1 MPERIYITDMSPN
14 QLVEGVFT
22 VQNCQLGLTRA
33 GKPFLKCLLADRTG
47 RTPARMWNASEDL
60 VQSLPTDGFVELLG
74 QTQPYQGEMQ
84 IIIHKIRHAHPTQ
97 DDLLELLPSTERDIN
112 EMYAEVGE
120 LLDSL
125 EHPAL
130 RALGQVYR
138 EDKELMG
145 RFRQAPAAMQLHHAY
160 LGGLLEHTLGLMKL
174 ADAALPLYPRVSR
187 DIVLMGLF
195 LHDLGKCEE
204 LTWQA
209 GFSYSDDG
217 RLVGHIARGVIWL
230 EEKARRCAD
239 QGEGGTPLSDELL
252 RVLQHIILSHHGV
265 PEFGALKTPA
275 TPEAIF
281 IHLLDNVDAKLNMA
295 LAARD
300 APGKP
305 KELGGNFT
313 EKVWAL
319 GTRIY
324 RGDPMAEDAGGA
336 SANNPS
342 ERAPD
347 EPEHSDQQDLTAQ
360 LKFGTELSGKGGL

>member
-1 MPERIYITDMSPN
+1 MPARIYITDMSPN

-33 GKPFLKCLLADRTG
+33 GKSYLKCLLADRTG
-47 RTPARMWNASEDL
+47 RTPARMWNASEEL
-60 VQSLPTDGFVELLG
+60 IRSLPTDGFVELRG

-84 IIIHKIRHAHPTQ
+84 IIIHQIRCAHPSD

-125 EHPAL
+125 ENPSL
-130 RALGQVYR
+130 RALGEAYR
-138 EDKELMG
+138 EDRELMG

-204 LTWQA
+204 LTWNA

-230 EEKARRCAD
+230 EEKARRCAE
-239 QGEGGTPLSDELL
+239 QGTPLGEDLV

-324 RGDPMAEDAGGA
+324 RGDPLAEEAPA
-336 SANNPS
+336 PVHNLS
-342 ERAPD
+342 EEAPD
-347 EPEHSDQQDLTAQ
+347 EPERPRQEELTAQ
-360 LKFGTELSGKGGL
+360 LKFGTESSGKGGL